1 MRYHNC
7 MSPHFGADP
16 EAFLR
21 KDGKIVASHELLEK
35 PNLKWESNSLARDGV
50 QVELQPWCS
59 TCRQTTATHIRDLML
74 YLQTLATAK
83 KMTVS
88 PDIVV
93 ELTQEEYDNLPE
105 EARILGCQPS
115 SNIYG
120 VKPIEVEKDWKIR
133 SAGGHLHFGI
143 VSQEH
148 ATSVNKIWWDAGV
161 ERQVAIWDML
171 LGTMSVMLDRSDQ
184 SLRRQAYGRAGEYRR
199 QPHGLEYRVLSNF
212 WLRSY
217 TLWSLV
223 TGMAR
228 CGMNVNLGEIKEV
241 YDGTSRKRIY
251 QQVNSD
257 LGDSL
262 LALSTPDELQEII
275 NTNSVDKAQALWEK
289 IRGWASKVEALNLD
303 IPYSAL
309 SVQSLEVI
317 QRLAEEGL
325 EKYFPANFDDWATHF
340 GRTASQMTPGWELWT
355 SKYLNSYS
363 RSTLVKG
370 AA

>member
-1 MRYHNC
+1 MKYHNY
-7 MSPHFGADP
+7 MQPSFGADP

-21 KDGKIVASHELLEK
+21 NDGKIVASHELLDK
-35 PNLKWESNSLARDGV
+35 PKLAWGESSLARDGV

-59 TCRQTTATHIRDLML
+59 TCRQTTATYIRDIML
-74 YLQTLATAK
+74 YLQALAVEK

-93 ELTQEEYDNLPE
+93 ELTQEEYDSLPE
-105 EARILGCQPS
+105 EAQVLGCQPS

-120 VKPIEVEKDWKIR
+120 VKPIEVDKDWKIR

-143 VSQEH
+143 VSQEDATH
-148 ATSVNKIWWDAGV
+148 ANKIWWDVGV

-228 CGMNVNLGEIKEV
+228 CGMNVNLGEIKE
-241 YDGTSRKRIY
+241 GIEGGKRAY
-251 QQVNSD
+251 KQANSD

-275 NTNSVDKAQALWEK
+275 NTNSLDKAQALWEK
-289 IRGWASKVEALNLD
+289 IRGWAKKVETLNLD
-303 IPYSAL
+303 IPYYAL
-309 SVQSLEVI
+309 SVQSLEAI

-325 EKYFPANFDDWATHF
+325 EKYFPANFDEWATHF
-340 GRTASQMTPGWELWT
+340 GRTASQMTPGWEKWT
-355 SKYLNSYS
+355 IQYLDSYS
-363 RSTLVKG
+363 RSTLVRG